1 MSLLTVN
8 KYYKTNVNDD
18 ENKKMKD
25 MIENF
30 RKERE
35 NSVCVDEDVIKY
47 IYEDWDDEKINKCI
61 EDNSD
66 GICSYL
72 YDKMKEMISDD
83 LEEWGNK
90 YDKEKYGVCDCC
102 DDILYENIPI
112 VIWTNDKEDKLGCK
126 EFTVCKECSDDCEE
140 GYREDGWICDEDEEC
155 GKCGQMFDREGNKL
169 DDGMGCRECCPD
181 EE

>member
-1 MSLLTVN
+1 MSVLTAIN
-8 KYYKTNVNDD
+8 YYKTNVNDD
-18 ENKKMKD
+18 EMKD

-72 YDKMKEMISDD
+72 YDKMKEMINDD
-83 LEEWGNK
+83 LEEWENK
-90 YDKEKYGVCDCC
+90 YDKEKYGECDCC
-102 DDILYENIPI
+102 DNILYENIPI
-112 VIWTNDKEDKLGCK
+112 FIWKNNKEDEK
-126 EFTVCKECSDDCEE
+126 EFTVCKECNDDCEE
-140 GYREDGWICDEDEEC
+140 DYRKDGWICDEDEE
-155 GKCGQMFDREGNKL
+155 
-169 DDGMGCRECCPD
+169 
-181 EE
+181 